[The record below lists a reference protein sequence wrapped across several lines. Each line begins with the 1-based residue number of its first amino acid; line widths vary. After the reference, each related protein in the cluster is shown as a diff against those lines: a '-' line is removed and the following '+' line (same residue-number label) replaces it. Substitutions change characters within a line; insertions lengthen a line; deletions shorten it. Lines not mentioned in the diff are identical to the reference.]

1 MKIAFVHPD
10 LGIGGAE
17 RLVVDA
23 ALGLQNQGHEV
34 VIYTSYHDPKH
45 SFDETRNGTLNVQA
59 HDPSPFIPRSIL
71 KKGHILM
78 AHLRQIHLTLWHIL
92 PAVSYSTP
100 DVFFVDQLST
110 CVPLLRWLGAKRV
123 VFYCHFPDFL
133 LADGEFKEGQQ
144 RRKRSLLKRIYRFP
158 MDRWEEWSTGQAD
171 TILVNSGFTSNKPK
185 VVWPGINIGIYEEA
199 VDWSDAD
206 VVPLHSDRPT
216 LLSINRFEKKKN
228 VALAVSA
235 YAVVRKDHSTLRLV
249 LAGGYD
255 PRLEDNNTSSVD
267 LPQLKTTQANPDV
280 LFVLNFSTSQR
291 TALLRSPS
299 TKCLL
304 YTPTNEHFGIGP
316 VEGMI
321 CSLPVLACA
330 SARTG
335 WLCSPEVD
343 QWAAALQEI
352 LALSEEERRQ
362 VGERGRARA
371 KAHFSMEGMTNSIE
385 QAVKE
390 TAERGKVRDWDF
402 EWVFRIL
409 LIIAAVAAIY
419 YGKRV

>member
-1 MKIAFVHPD
+1 
-10 LGIGGAE
+10 
-17 RLVVDA
+17 
-23 ALGLQNQGHEV
+23 
-34 VIYTSYHDPKH
+34 
-45 SFDETRNGTLNVQA
+45 
-59 HDPSPFIPRSIL
+59 
-71 KKGHILM
+71 
-78 AHLRQIHLTLWHIL
+78 
-92 PAVSYSTP
+92 
-100 DVFFVDQLST
+100 
-110 CVPLLRWLGAKRV
+110 
-123 VFYCHFPDFL
+123 
-133 LADGEFKEGQQ
+133 
-144 RRKRSLLKRIYRFP
+144 
-158 MDRWEEWSTGQAD
+158 
-171 TILVNSGFTSNKPK
+171 
-185 VVWPGINIGIYEEA
+185 
-199 VDWSDAD
+199 
-206 VVPLHSDRPT
+206 
-216 LLSINRFEKKKN
+216 
-228 VALAVSA
+228 
-235 YAVVRKDHSTLRLV
+235 

-255 PRLEDNNTSSVD
+255 PRLEDNKSTLDSLVEIVQRNGLTFNVITSSTSSVD

-321 CSLPVLACA
+321 CSLPVLACASGGPLESVVTSPA